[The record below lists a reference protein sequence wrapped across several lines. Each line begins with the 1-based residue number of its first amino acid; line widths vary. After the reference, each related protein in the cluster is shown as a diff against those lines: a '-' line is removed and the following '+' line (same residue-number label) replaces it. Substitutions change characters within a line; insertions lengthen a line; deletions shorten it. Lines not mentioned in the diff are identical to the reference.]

1 MAVITSPIWQNVE
14 ISLGTEDVI
23 RFEIERDDGYI
34 IYSGVAHKA
43 PGQTNNTIIPN
54 EICANYLKQVD
65 PPSAQSIL
73 SRTQMIPAEEIKML
87 FYINKLDGAVV
98 DIPSVEFT
106 LNYDYGNLAE
116 DYYQLQAPIGNTIT
130 RDAVLSTT
138 MVGPGDEVEV
148 LLWDANDNEEYYQL
162 VSPEPFTAGGNVFLT
177 LDDIFD
183 FAAQIGF
190 KITEIGFFNYAPN
203 KYSRYRLVDGCTRY
217 TLFYVNALGGW
228 DFLPLAVAKE
238 VQTIDRLSFNKGGSQ
253 ARGIV
258 NYQNDIVQ
266 GWRLGTH
273 WLTDEG
279 ARNMHHL
286 IGSTNVWLFDR
297 EDAFTAQWYPV
308 TITDTSF
315 EVKNYINQGA
325 NMVRYDINVQLAQDR
340 IRR

>member
-23 RFEIERDDGYI
+23 PFELERDDGYI

-54 EICANYLKQVD
+54 EICANYLKQID
-65 PPSAQSIL
+65 PPQTQNIL
-73 SRTQMIPAEEIKML
+73 LYNQLVPAEEIKRL
-87 FYINKLDGAVV
+87 FYINRTDGVVV

-116 DYYQLQAPIGNTIT
+116 DYYMLQAPIGNTIT
-130 RDAVLSTT
+130 RDAVLSATI
-138 MVGPGDEVEV
+138 VGPGSELQVFI
-148 LLWDANDNEEYYQL
+148 WDGNGNEDYWNFGG
-162 VSPEPFTAGGNVFLT
+162 PEPFIVGGNAFFT
-177 LDDIFD
+177 LDGIIEQ
-183 FAAQIGF
+183 AAQAGY
-190 KITEIGFFNYAPN
+190 KPTEIGFNYAPG
-203 KYSRYRLVDGCTRY
+203 KYARYRLADGCTRY

-238 VQTIDRLSFNKGGSQ
+238 VQTINRLSFNRGGLQ

-273 WLTDEG
+273 WLTDED

-286 IGSTNVWLFDR
+286 IGATNVWLLDR
-297 EDAFTAQWYPV
+297 ESANTAQWYPV